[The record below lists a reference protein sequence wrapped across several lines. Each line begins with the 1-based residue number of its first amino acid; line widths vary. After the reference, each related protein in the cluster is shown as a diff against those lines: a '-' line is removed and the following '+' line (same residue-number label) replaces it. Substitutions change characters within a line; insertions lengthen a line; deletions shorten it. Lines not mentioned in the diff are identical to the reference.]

1 MEMGLLITIVVVIFV
16 VLALGG
22 WAISIYNRLVA
33 LRNNI
38 DASFA
43 NIDVILKQRADQI
56 PALIQVASKAMSH
69 EQEIFTRLSEARAAY
84 LNAGSIKDKVDAA
97 NQMETAL
104 KSVIAI
110 SENYPTLISG
120 ETFIELQKSVSEV
133 EDKIAH
139 RREFFN
145 DAVNLYN
152 IGIALFPDVLC
163 AKAMGYQ
170 RISLLKISA
179 EETAY
184 HGIKFNS

>member
-1 MEMGLLITIVVVIFV
+1 MGLLITVVIIIFAV
-16 VLALGG
+16 VGLGG

-56 PALIQVASKAMSH
+56 PALIQVVSKAMSH
-69 EQEIFTRLSEARAAY
+69 EKDIFTTLSAARITY

-97 NQMETAL
+97 NQLESAL

-120 ETFIELQKSVSEV
+120 NSFIELQKSVSEV

-152 IGIALFPDVLC
+152 IGITLFPDVLC
-163 AKAMGYQ
+163 AKALGYQ
-170 RISLLKISA
+170 RMSLLEISA
-179 EETAY
+179 EEIAY
-184 HGIKFNS
+184 NGVKFND